1 MTGVSE
7 MHLEMLSRPLRGA
20 WIETLR
26 KTLRKQHSVVAPPA
40 WRVDK
45 NKSKY
50 ADLQA
55 VEEYSWSGPS
65 IPRYGGALPPKLG
78 VG

>member
-1 MTGVSE
+1 MDRNDKIRE
-7 MHLEMLSRPLRGA
+7 A
-20 WIETLR
+20 WDEFWP
-26 KTLRKQHSVVAPPA
+26 VASPA
-40 WRVDK
+40 GRVDK